1 MSPIKAWLAVLFSRP
16 YWSYQFS
23 IWTLLLNLLAAL
35 GVLWTAVEAFTFFA
49 AEDCAKEIKKH
60 WVGFLLLGLLMALWQ
75 MRPKLSV
82 TSKID
87 ERDISIEIRIGDAV
101 RSEGTL
107 VVPINSTFDTS
118 IGDTFKTLTSV
129 QGSLVHHE
137 YKGNTTH
144 LDADIEA
151 ALKKE
156 GYQPEAQLN
165 KVGKLNKYRIGT
177 VVSIKTSQRQ
187 YYLLATSDLNR
198 EGRSRGTVEDVRNSL
213 ASLWNYVSERGDKG
227 HIVIPLIGTGKGRI
241 PTPRSEICKEIIR
254 SFIAACAEGT
264 FCDKLTIMIYY
275 RDVNPN
281 RIDLQLLGSFLEH
294 ACTNT
299 QFTEQRRPPVGTGLD
314 G

>member
-1 MSPIKAWLAVLFSRP
+1 MNPANAWFAVLFSRP
-16 YWSYQFS
+16 YWSNQFS
-23 IWTLLLNLLAAL
+23 IWTLLLSLFAAL
-35 GVLWTAVEAFTFFA
+35 GGLWTSVEAFTFFA
-49 AEDCAKEIKKH
+49 AENYAKEIKKH
-60 WVGFLLLGLLMALWQ
+60 WELFLLLGLLMALWQ

-107 VVPINSTFDTS
+107 VVPINSTFDTN
-118 IGDTFKTLTSV
+118 IGDIFKTLTSV
-129 QGSLVHHE
+129 QGALLHHE
-137 YKGNTTH
+137 YEGNTTH

-156 GYQPEAQLN
+156 GHQPEAQLN
-165 KVGKLNKYRIGT
+165 KSGKLDKYRIGT
-177 VVSIKTSQRQ
+177 VITIKPSQRQ

-213 ASLWNYVSERGDKG
+213 ASLWSYVSERGDKG

-241 PTPRSEICKEIIR
+241 PTPRSEICKEIVR
-254 SFIAACAEGT
+254 SFIAACAQGT
-264 FCDKLTIMIYY
+264 FCDKLTIVIYY
-275 RDVNPN
+275 RDVSQN
-281 RIDLQLLGSFLEH
+281 RIDLKLLGSFLEH

-299 QFTEQRRPPVGTGLD
+299 QFAEQGKPPIGTGLN